1 MLSLEMDA
9 AAALR
14 CAVEAVQLGYDIDV
28 DMDSVLLI
36 LVLDGDGQDRL
47 HVMVSMT

>member
-1 MLSLEMDA
+1 MRLYSQLE
-9 AAALR
+9 
-14 CAVEAVQLGYDIDV
+14 YDMSDV
-28 DMDSVLLI
+28 DSDMSLLI